1 MQRVGNKMNTCTII
15 LPMDR
20 KRSAQ
25 LLALMEMF
33 SKTAVIPLREIEK
46 TIPRSTF
53 YSLLYKLKLLAQIVR
68 EKHGFDL
75 FVFEK
80 LLDFNSMKE
89 LKADF
94 KNLGEIK
101 VMKLNAEMRIVDLE
115 GNIFVEFA
123 KVLDNS

>member
-1 MQRVGNKMNTCTII
+1 MNTCTII
-15 LPMDR
+15 LPIDR

-25 LLALMEMF
+25 LLVLLEMF
-33 SKTAVIPLREIEK
+33 SRSAVIPLREIEK

-80 LLDFNSMKE
+80 ILDFNSMKE

-94 KNLGEIK
+94 KSLSEIK